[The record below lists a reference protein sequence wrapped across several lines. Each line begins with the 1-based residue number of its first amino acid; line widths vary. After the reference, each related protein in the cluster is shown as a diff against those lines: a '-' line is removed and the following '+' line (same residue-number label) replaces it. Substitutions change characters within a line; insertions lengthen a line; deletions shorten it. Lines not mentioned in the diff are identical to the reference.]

1 MCTPRVQ
8 AEEAMVARPAGTN
21 EHRDIAN
28 RIVRLQTRIT
38 SDRRR
43 LEALQASTFPQAE
56 ARAERVA
63 DLQNEIAQHEFE
75 LHYWVARLELL
86 QPGR

>member
-1 MCTPRVQ
+1 MRTPRVP
-8 AEEAMVARPAGTN
+8 AEVAMGAGPAGTN

-28 RIVRLQTRIT
+28 RIVQLQTRIT

-43 LEALQASTFPQAE
+43 LEALHASTFPQAE